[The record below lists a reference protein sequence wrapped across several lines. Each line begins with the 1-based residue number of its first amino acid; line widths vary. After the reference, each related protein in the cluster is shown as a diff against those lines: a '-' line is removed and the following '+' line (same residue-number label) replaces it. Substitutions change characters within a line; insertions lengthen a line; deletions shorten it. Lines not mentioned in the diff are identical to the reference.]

1 MAQGQGQSPGDFQ
14 TEPGVPSHFFP
25 KVWEGFTT
33 LNTKP
38 PRPAIG
44 DEEMWWCDGWMPL
57 GPGNIRTLPGVGPVF
72 YNSGGLMIVWFSFFN
87 INDVEYVAI
96 LQNDG
101 SMVQLNLSAGF
112 PPAVSTIMPAGTI
125 LNPSSIMGSSQWGT
139 EYLILAKDQ
148 DNGYWLWDAVNLYT
162 AGKLGPQVMID
173 NAGSNYTSEPAID
186 LYTATANTPGGPNG
200 VVFTSTVLDGS
211 VDLVSVFNPGSG
223 FTVNDFIAAW
233 VSGGGSDDQARGFP
247 AVDVASGGVT
257 GVIIENGG
265 QQYTGRANVVFISV
279 DAGSGATGSCAISN
293 GTITAISII
302 NPGQGYVSP
311 PIVNINDPGIPG
323 TGGLPGGTGF
333 VGTATLEFGQITS
346 IHITDPGTGYSTAP
360 VMKIIGDGTGAA
372 GTVLINNGGQ
382 VIQVLLTALGGGY
395 SKALVVFE
403 GGNNA
408 ANVTPF
414 LMPFGV
420 SGTCVETY
428 NQRVFVSNGA
438 AASNSPPKNRT
449 IYSAPQSP
457 VDFGDGGG
465 VFQTFD
471 SFVKIGYHS
480 MKNVNGFLYL
490 IGDSSMNYLTGVTT
504 TASQP
509 AGSVA
514 TPITTFNI
522 NNQNVDPQ
530 VGSPWPSSV
539 QVLSRNIVFANAV
552 GIYSSAGGA
561 IEKISTGFEG
571 FYDSGPIFGSSANF
585 SSAVATIN
593 NTAVYMLLLPV
604 FDQFM
609 GTVVNKLLMYDGKR
623 LFTSQQD
630 RNMTYIATQEIN
642 SILRAWGTDGT
653 NFFELFQMPSTAFTK
668 VIQSKLW
675 ATPGYYVTKTSRTLS
690 GIAFTNVLDGFDFNI
705 SIDNESALGTG
716 NAITAVFPNPGGEW
730 VGDLGQIGAWYEGFT
745 PVVLGTWGTRGLE
758 VFGPTPIGQSGR
770 LFGLTVATIA
780 SDVTLVSLMLSEQT
794 FATNL

>member
-1 MAQGQGQSPGDFQ
+1 
-14 TEPGVPSHFFP
+14 
-25 KVWEGFTT
+25 
-33 LNTKP
+33 
-38 PRPAIG
+38 
-44 DEEMWWCDGWMPL
+44 
-57 GPGNIRTLPGVGPVF
+57 
-72 YNSGGLMIVWFSFFN
+72 
-87 INDVEYVAI
+87 
-96 LQNDG
+96 
-101 SMVQLNLSAGF
+101 
-112 PPAVSTIMPAGTI
+112 
-125 LNPSSIMGSSQWGT
+125 
-139 EYLILAKDQ
+139 
-148 DNGYWLWDAVNLYT
+148 
-162 AGKLGPQVMID
+162 MID
-173 NAGSNYTSEPAID
+173 NSGSGYTGAPDIE
-186 LYTATANTPGGPNG
+186 LYTATANTPGGDHG
-200 VVFTSTVLDGS
+200 VVFSATVLDGS
-211 VDLVSVFNPGSG
+211 VDLVTVTNPGSG
-223 FTVNDFIAAW
+223 FTVNDFVAAW

-408 ANVTPF
+408 ANVTPI

-428 NQRVFVSNGA
+428 NQRVYVSNGA
-438 AASNSPPKNRT
+438 AESNSPPKNRT

-504 TASQP
+504 TAS
-509 AGSVA
+509 GTTS
-514 TPITTFNI
+514 ITTFNI

-530 VGSPWPSSV
+530 IGSPWPSSV
-539 QVLSRNIVFANAV
+539 QVFSRNIVFANTV
-552 GIYSSAGGA
+552 GIFSSAGGA
-561 IEKISTGFEG
+561 IEKVSTPLDG
-571 FYDSGPIFGSSANF
+571 FYGSGPIFGNTSNF
-585 SSAVATIN
+585 SSAVATIFN
-593 NTAVYMLLLPV
+593 MSVYMLLLPV
-604 FDQFM
+604 VDQFT
-609 GTVVNKLLMYDGKR
+609 GQQVNKLLMYDGKR
-623 LFTSQQD
+623 FFTSQQD
-630 RNMTYIATQEIN
+630 RNMIYIASQEIN
-642 SILRAWGTDGT
+642 SVLTAWGTDG
-653 NFFELFQMPSTAFTK
+653 FSIFPLFQQPTTSFQK
-668 VIQSKLW
+668 VMQSKLYS
-675 ATPGYYVTKTSRTLS
+675 TPAYYITKTSRTLT
-690 GIAFTNVLDGFDFNI
+690 GILQSFAVDDPLNI
-705 SIDNESALGTG
+705 TIDSELGLGTG
-716 NAITAVFPNPGGEW
+716 NALISVVPALGGAVWLNGSMVTLTWNITWMVA
-730 VGDLGQIGAWYEGFT
+730 A
-745 PVVLGTWGTRGLE
+745 GLD
-758 VFGPTPIGQSGR
+758 VFGPVPVGQSGR
-770 LFGLTVATIA
+770 LFGLTVSTTAA
-780 SDVTLVSLMLSEQT
+780 DVAIVSFTLAEQS

>member
-25 KVWEGFTT
+25 KTWEGFTG
-33 LNTKP
+33 LNTRP
-38 PRPAIG
+38 TRPAIG
-44 DEEMWWCDGWMPL
+44 DEECFWLDGIMPL
-57 GPGNIRTLPGVGPVF
+57 GPGNARILPGTGTEWYGPTDIP
-72 YNSGGLMIVWFSFFN
+72 IVWFTFFN
-87 INDVEYVAI
+87 INDVEYMAVLRA
-96 LQNDG
+96 DG
-101 SMVQLNLSAGF
+101 SMVQVNLTTGPPGAQSVLMPSAT
-112 PPAVSTIMPAGTI
+112 VI
-125 LNPSSIMGSSQWGT
+125 NPSSIMGSSQWGT

-162 AGKLGPQVMID
+162 AGTLGPQVMID
-173 NAGSNYTSEPAID
+173 NSGSGYTGAPDIE
-186 LYTATANTPGGPNG
+186 LYTATANTPGGDHG
-200 VVFTSTVLDGS
+200 VVFSATVLDGS
-211 VDLVSVFNPGSG
+211 VDLVTVTNPGSG
-223 FTVNDFIAAW
+223 FTVNDFVAAW

-302 NPGQGYVSP
+302 SPGQGYVSP

-346 IHITDPGTGYSTAP
+346 INITDPGTGYSTAP

-372 GTVLINNGGQ
+372 GTVIINNGGQ

-408 ANVTPF
+408 ANVTPI

-428 NQRVFVSNGA
+428 NQRVYVSNGA
-438 AASNSPPKNRT
+438 AVSNSPPKNRT

-471 SFVKIGYHS
+471 SFVKIGYHA

-504 TASQP
+504 TAS
-509 AGSVA
+509 GTTS
-514 TPITTFNI
+514 ITTFNI

-530 VGSPWPSSV
+530 IGSPWPSSV
-539 QVLSRNIVFANAV
+539 QVFSRNIVFANTV
-552 GIYSSAGGA
+552 GIFSSAGGA
-561 IEKISTGFEG
+561 IEKVSTPLDG
-571 FYDSGPIFGSSANF
+571 FYGSGPIFGNTSNF
-585 SSAVATIN
+585 SSAVATIFN
-593 NTAVYMLLLPV
+593 MSVYMLLLPV
-604 FDQFM
+604 VDQF
-609 GTVVNKLLMYDGKR
+609 TRQQVNKLLMYDGKR
-623 LFTSQQD
+623 FFTSQQD
-630 RNMTYIATQEIN
+630 RNMIYIASQEIN
-642 SILRAWGTDGT
+642 SVLTAWGTDG
-653 NFFELFQMPSTAFTK
+653 FSIFPLFQQPTTSFQK
-668 VIQSKLW
+668 VMQSKLYS
-675 ATPGYYVTKTSRTLS
+675 TPAYYITKTSRTLT
-690 GIAFTNVLDGFDFNI
+690 GILQSFAVDDPLNI
-705 SIDNESALGTG
+705 TIDSELGLGTG
-716 NAITAVFPNPGGEW
+716 NALISVVPALGGAVWLNGSMVTLTWNITWMVA
-730 VGDLGQIGAWYEGFT
+730 A
-745 PVVLGTWGTRGLE
+745 GLD
-758 VFGPTPIGQSGR
+758 VFGPVPVGQSGR
-770 LFGLTVATIA
+770 LFGLTVSTTAA
-780 SDVTLVSLMLSEQT
+780 DVAIVSFTLAEQS